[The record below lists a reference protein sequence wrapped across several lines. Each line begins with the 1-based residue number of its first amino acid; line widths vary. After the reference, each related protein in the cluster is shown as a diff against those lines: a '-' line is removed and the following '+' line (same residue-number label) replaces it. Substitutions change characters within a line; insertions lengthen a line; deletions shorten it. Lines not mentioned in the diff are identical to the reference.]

1 MQEPRTER
9 LIAEFV
15 GAVACARETG
25 ASPGVTLRGASAG
38 EPPEGL
44 IVSFVAADGAQLP
57 TTLEGARVVA
67 VDASGY
73 RIESPPQHWL
83 LRARTVFVHRDVR
96 AAFFRAIPPR
106 PAPPGK
112 RLFWRAVLRLARSRA
127 GLRLLAALRGR

>member
-9 LIAEFV
+9 LIAVFD

-25 ASPGVTLRGASAG
+25 ASPGVTLRGVSAG

-44 IVSFVAADGAQLP
+44 IVSLVGADGGQLP
-57 TTLEGARVVA
+57 AVLEGARVVA
-67 VDASGY
+67 VDESGY
-73 RIESPPQHWL
+73 RIESPPQQWL
-83 LRARTVFVHRDVR
+83 LRARTVSVHRDAR
-96 AAFFRAIPPR
+96 AEFFRAVPPR
-106 PAPPGK
+106 PAPLGK